1 MNDYRDSRWA
11 DPEFSDNYANNADSI
26 ILERHR
32 LIGVLKSFYGHFM
45 AERGHVDVLDLGCGD
60 GTLTLELMKEYS
72 NFSAMLLDGS
82 EDMLKKAKERVHG
95 SRVEFV
101 NASFQE
107 VLGGKFDLPE
117 FDFIFSS
124 LAIHH
129 LETEEKEDLYAY
141 IRDSLRQEGAFVN
154 IDVVLPPSE
163 DLEKW
168 YLDIWRDW
176 VDETDSEEDGLE
188 LINRYKGNQDN
199 KPDTLQHQLDM
210 LNRLGFKDVDC
221 YYKNGIFAV
230 FGGKK

>member
-1 MNDYRDSRWA
+1 MWA

-26 ILERHR
+26 ILERR
-32 LIGVLKSFYGHFM
+32 KLIEVLKSFYGHFM

-60 GTLTLELMKEYS
+60 GTLSYELMKEFP

-82 EDMLKKAKERVHG
+82 EDMLKKAKERIHG

-168 YLDIWRDW
+168 YLEVWREW
-176 VDETDSEEDGLE
+176 VDDSGFEDGLE

-199 KPDTLQHQLDM
+199 KPDTLQRQLDM
-210 LNRLGFKDVDC
+210 LNRLGFKDADC

-230 FGGKK
+230 FGGRK